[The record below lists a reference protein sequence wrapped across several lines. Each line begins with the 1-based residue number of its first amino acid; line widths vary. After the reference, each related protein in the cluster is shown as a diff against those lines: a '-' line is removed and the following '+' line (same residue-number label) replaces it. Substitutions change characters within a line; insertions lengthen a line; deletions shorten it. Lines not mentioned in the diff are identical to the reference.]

1 MTAVFLVGDAL
12 ERLRGIPD
20 GSVHCAVTSPPFY
33 NLRDY
38 KASGQIGLERTP
50 DEYVGRLVE
59 VFRELR
65 RALRDDGTFWLNL
78 GDSWASSGG
87 MGRGGNHARIGR
99 SHQQRNVRPGYS
111 GGGIK
116 PKDLIGIPW
125 MTAFALR
132 ADGWFLRHA
141 NIWHK
146 PNPTP
151 ASVTDRPTGSHEQ
164 VFLLSKSPQY
174 FYDHVAVREPGTVPA
189 GTLGGKGSAARA
201 AQAGV
206 NSRPPEYKVYDGMRN
221 LRDVWTITTK
231 PFPGGHF
238 AVFPVELP
246 TICIKAGTSERGC
259 CSACGA
265 PHRRV
270 TKKSTSLESNVARAG
285 HVPVGKGA
293 GADQI
298 TSGSYDIRMGPVV
311 QIETIGWRATC
322 RCRAPISP
330 CLVLDP
336 FGGAG
341 TTVLAAQRLH
351 RDAIQIEL
359 NPQYSAMAEARV
371 ARDGAPQ

>member
-20 GSVHCAVTSPPFY
+20 RSVHCAVTSPPY
-33 NLRDY
+33 LGLRDY
-38 KASGQIGLERTP
+38 GVTGQIGLEPGP
-50 DEYVGRLVE
+50 DQYVAKLVE

-65 RALRDDGTFWLNL
+65 RALRDDGTFWLNI
-78 GDSWASSGG
+78 GDVFAGAG
-87 MGRGGNHARIGR
+87 GRGEGGNKSR
-99 SHQQRNVRPGYS
+99 STRTHQQRNPRGSQVYPGT
-111 GGGIK
+111 K
-116 PKDLIGIPW
+116 PKDLVGLPW
-125 MTAFALR
+125 MVAFALR
-132 ADGWFLRHA
+132 ADGWHLRSE
-141 NIWHK
+141 NIWDK
-146 PNPTP
+146 PNPMP
-151 ASVTDRPTGSHEQ
+151 ESVTDRPGKSHEQ
-164 VFLLSKSPQY
+164 VFLLTKTPDY
-174 FYDHVAVREPGTVPA
+174 FYDHVAVREEGAIPA
-189 GTLGGKGSAARA
+189 GTRAAKGSSVRSELKD
-201 AQAGV
+201 V
-206 NSRPPEYKVYDGMRN
+206 NGRPPAYWVYDGMRS
-221 LRDVWTITTK
+221 LRSVWRITTK
-231 PFPGGHF
+231 PFPGAHF
-238 AVFPVELP
+238 ATFPVELP
-246 TICIKAGTSERGC
+246 MTCIKAGTSERGC